1 MGSLIRP
8 LFREGTRKEVNV
20 GLGSG
25 LRIII
30 CGACPLVLKAPL
42 GAPLSPGLPDGGR
55 EGRGLLKISLT
66 TEWGLDSI
74 RLPQEVQ
81 RKYRDSTVVNL
92 S

>member
-1 MGSLIRP
+1 M
-8 LFREGTRKEVNV
+8 
-20 GLGSG
+20 GSG

-66 TEWGLDSI
+66 TEGGLDSI

-92 S
+92 Y